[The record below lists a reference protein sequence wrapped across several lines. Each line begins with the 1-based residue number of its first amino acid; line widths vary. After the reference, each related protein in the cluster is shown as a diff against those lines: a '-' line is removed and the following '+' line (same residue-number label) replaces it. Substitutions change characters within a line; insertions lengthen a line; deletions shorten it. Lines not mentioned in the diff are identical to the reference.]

1 MKGFGLGLVKGL
13 VGGFTRNIAQEEQVR
28 GLDDQRVADLED
40 TIIKASLDPKKRVPE
55 SLGNML
61 KDAKSQ
67 LEQRRS
73 IGPFGRAGS
82 RLRLDMDQ
90 VATSLG
96 AIDANMIK
104 IGTYAF
110 PGTDAYFDSSV
121 QGDGL
126 KRSTQFWTSL
136 QNHLMKDPN
145 NIIKFRKHFQDN
157 PNEKIF
163 LNSIFRKN
171 QTDLKQG
178 YTLKNTPKG
187 KHGEQKSF
195 VRTEVLREFE
205 GLKPIFDLFDS
216 DISTESEVEAM
227 DYSYKKFNKD
237 NDLSANNM
245 FKKNN
250 LYIPYQKDGKL
261 MAFAYTPEDKKERA
275 LFDSLAKY
283 YGYDGRTNQFLFDY
297 ATKFSPNKL
306 YEGNISLEDEDTN
319 VKNAYGYLFHAI
331 ELRKLNINNPISVD
345 KPNVMNYLNESFG
358 QGEKSD
364 RKKSFSSFNS
374 YG

>member
-67 LEQRRS
+67 LEQRGS

-96 AIDANMIK
+96 AIDDNMIK

-237 NDLSANNM
+237 NDLSANKM

-250 LYIPYQKDGKL
+250 L
-261 MAFAYTPEDKKERA
+261 
-275 LFDSLAKY
+275 
-283 YGYDGRTNQFLFDY
+283 
-297 ATKFSPNKL
+297 
-306 YEGNISLEDEDTN
+306 
-319 VKNAYGYLFHAI
+319 
-331 ELRKLNINNPISVD
+331 
-345 KPNVMNYLNESFG
+345 
-358 QGEKSD
+358 
-364 RKKSFSSFNS
+364 
-374 YG
+374 